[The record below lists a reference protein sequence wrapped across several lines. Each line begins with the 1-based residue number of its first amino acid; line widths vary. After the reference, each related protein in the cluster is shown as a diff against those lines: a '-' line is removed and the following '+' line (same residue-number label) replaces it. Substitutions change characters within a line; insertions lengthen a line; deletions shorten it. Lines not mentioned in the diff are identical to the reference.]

1 MPQPPLRI
9 IPLGGLGEI
18 GKNMLAIEC
27 GDDMVVVDCGLMFP
41 EEEMLGVD
49 LVVPDISYLLE
60 HRSKLRGIFITHG
73 HEDHIGA
80 LSYLLPSLNVP
91 VYSTRLSHGLISVR
105 LKERHALENAELS
118 ILNPGQ
124 QVQSGSIRTEFFRVA
139 HSIPDAVGMA
149 FHTPVGTIVHTGDFK
164 FDHTPVDGEPTD
176 LAKLAQLGS
185 EGVLLLLSDS
195 TYAEIQGYTPSEQVV
210 GQALHRIIG
219 EAPGRVIVACFA
231 SLISR
236 VQQVIDAAIAC
247 NRKVLVVG
255 RSMQDNVN
263 MALELGYLYA
273 PENILMNPDELRR
286 LPPER
291 VIIMATGSQG
301 EPTAALARIANKDHR
316 FVHIQPGDTVVLSAT
331 PIPGNEELVA
341 RTIDNLFRQGARV
354 LYSAIAPV
362 HVHGHAAQEE
372 LKLMLG
378 LVRPQYFVPIHGE
391 YRHLFHHRDLAKA
404 MRVADQNCFILT
416 DGDVLELGEGG
427 GQVVDKVPSDYV
439 YVDGLGDIGQE
450 VLRDRKHLSQ
460 DGMLVLVLPVDRQTG
475 QLVSRPQIVQRG
487 FIEVGESEAL
497 LERAKDVVERKLG
510 GGSEVQVE
518 WSVIS
523 ATVKEVRG
531 ELPLRR
537 DQASATHSPRAGRAL
552 TAWLT
557 PSIQFNAQAWP
568 EDGSRWI
575 LDQAGVPD
583 RRPVL

>member
-523 ATVKEVRG
+523 ATVKESV
-531 ELPLRR
+531 
-537 DQASATHSPRAGRAL
+537 
-552 TAWLT
+552 
-557 PSIQFNAQAWP
+557 
-568 EDGSRWI
+568 GSFLYEETR
-575 LDQAGVPD
+575 
-583 RRPVL
+583 RRPLILPVPVEL